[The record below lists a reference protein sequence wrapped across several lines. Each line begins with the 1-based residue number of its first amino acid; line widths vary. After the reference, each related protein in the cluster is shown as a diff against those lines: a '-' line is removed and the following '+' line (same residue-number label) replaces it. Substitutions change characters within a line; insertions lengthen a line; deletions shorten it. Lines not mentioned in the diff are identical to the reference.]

1 MTAILIVGGA
11 GFIGSHT
18 AKVAAAAGLTP
29 VVFDNLSSGHDWAL
43 RWGVFERG
51 DLADQAAI
59 VAAIRR
65 HDVKAVIHFAGF
77 IEVGES
83 VRNPS
88 KYLRGNLVNTL
99 NLLDA
104 MVETGVRDI
113 VFSSTAAVYGVPA
126 HVPIREDHPL
136 VPVNPYGESKLA
148 VERALAAYET
158 AHGLRWAALRYFN
171 AAGCDPDGQI
181 GEAHAPESHLI
192 PLAIAAALGQRGPLQ
207 VFGTDYPTPDGTAVR
222 DYVHVLDL
230 ADAHLLALRHLA
242 QDRGSFA
249 ANLGTGRGH
258 SVSEVIAAIERL
270 SGRPVPRTLAPR
282 RAGDPP
288 MLVADPTKASELLG
302 WRPRHPDLDTIV
314 SHAWAWHGKQP
325 SRAS

>member
-1 MTAILIVGGA
+1 MSSILIVGGA

-18 AKVAAAAGLTP
+18 AKVAAEAGLTP
-29 VVFDNLSSGHDWAL
+29 VVFDNLSSGHEWAL

-51 DLADQAAI
+51 DLADQASIA
-59 VAAIRR
+59 AAIRR
-65 HDVKAVIHFAGF
+65 HDVKAVMQFAGF

-88 KYLRGNLVNTL
+88 KYLRGNLFNTL

-113 VFSSTAAVYGVPA
+113 VFSSTAAVYGVPV

-136 VPVNPYGESKLA
+136 SPINPYGESKLG
-148 VERALAAYET
+148 VERTLAAYET

-171 AAGCDPDGQI
+171 AAGGDPEGLI
-181 GEAHAPESHLI
+181 GEAHGPESHLI
-192 PLAIAAALGQRGPLQ
+192 PLAIAAALGARGPLQ
-207 VFGTDYPTPDGTAVR
+207 VFGNDYPTPDGTAVR

-230 ADAHLLALRHLA
+230 ADAHLLAVRHL
-242 QDRGSFA
+242 QSGLGSFA

-258 SVSEVIAAIERL
+258 SVAEVVASIERV
-270 SGRPVPRTLAPR
+270 SQRAVPRAIAPR
-282 RAGDPP
+282 RPGDPP
-288 MLVADPTKASELLG
+288 VLVADPTKASELLG
-302 WRPRHPDLDTIV
+302 WRPRHHELDTMV
-314 SHAWAWHGKQP
+314 SHAWAWQAR
-325 SRAS
+325 RASQP

>member
-1 MTAILIVGGA
+1 MSSILIVGGA

-18 AKVAAAAGLTP
+18 AKVASEAGLQP
-29 VVFDNLSSGHDWAL
+29 VVFDNLSSGHEWAL
-43 RWGVFERG
+43 RWGKFERG
-51 DLADQAAI
+51 DLADQASI

-65 HDVKAVIHFAGF
+65 HDVKAVMQFAGF

-88 KYLRGNLVNTL
+88 KYLRGNLFNTL

-104 MVETGVRDI
+104 MVETGMRDI
-113 VFSSTAAVYGVPA
+113 VFSSTAAVYGVPV

-136 VPVNPYGESKLA
+136 LPVNPYGESKLG

-171 AAGCDPDGQI
+171 AAGCDPQGLI
-181 GEAHAPESHLI
+181 GEAHGPESHLI
-192 PLAIAAALGQRGPLQ
+192 PLAIAAALGQRGELQ
-207 VFGTDYPTPDGTAVR
+207 VFGNDYPTPDGTAVR

-230 ADAHLLALRHLA
+230 ADAHLLALRHLESGL
-242 QDRGSFA
+242 GSFA

-258 SVSEVIAAIERL
+258 SVSEVAASVERV
-270 SGRPVPRTLAPR
+270 SGRPVPRAIAPR

-288 MLVADPTKASELLG
+288 VLVADPTKASELLG
-302 WRPRHPDLDTIV
+302 WRPRHAELDAMV
-314 SHAWAWHGKQP
+314 AHAWAWHEK
-325 SRAS
+325 RATHGA

>member
-18 AKVAAAAGLTP
+18 AKVVAAAGLQP
-29 VVFDNLSSGHDWAL
+29 VVFDNLSSGHEWAL

-65 HDVKAVIHFAGF
+65 HDVKAVMQFAGF

-136 VPVNPYGESKLA
+136 LPVNPYGESKLG

-181 GEAHAPESHLI
+181 GEAHDPESHLI

-230 ADAHLLALRHLA
+230 ADAHLLALRHLNG
-242 QDRGSFA
+242 DEGSFA

-258 SVSEVIAAIERL
+258 SVSEVVASVERV
-270 SGRPVPRTLAPR
+270 SGREVPRTLAAR

-288 MLVADPTKASELLG
+288 RLVADPTKASELLG

-314 SHAWAWHGKQP
+314 SHAWTWHLRR
-325 SRAS
+325 SSHTA

>member
-1 MTAILIVGGA
+1 MASILVVGGA

-18 AKVAAAAGLTP
+18 ARAVAEAGLQP
-29 VVFDNLSSGHDWAL
+29 VVFDDLSSGHEWAL
-43 RWGVFERG
+43 RWGAFERG
-51 DLADQAAI
+51 DLADRAAI

-65 HDVKAVIHFAGF
+65 HDVKAVMQFAGF

-88 KYLRGNLVNTL
+88 KYFRGNLVNTL

-113 VFSSTAAVYGVPA
+113 VFSSTAAVYGVPVQ
-126 HVPIREDHPL
+126 VPIHEDHPL
-136 VPVNPYGESKLA
+136 LPVNPYGESKLG

-171 AAGCDPDGQI
+171 AAGGDPQGLI

-207 VFGTDYPTPDGTAVR
+207 VFGNDYPTPDGTAVR
-222 DYVHVLDL
+222 DYVHVVDL
-230 ADAHLLALRHLA
+230 ADAHLLAVRHLE
-242 QDRGSFA
+242 RGLGSFA

-258 SVSEVIAAIERL
+258 SVSEVVASIERV
-270 SGRPVPRTLAPR
+270 SGRPVPRAIAPR

-288 MLVADPTKASELLG
+288 VLVADPTKASQLLG
-302 WRPRHPDLDTIV
+302 WRPRYPELDTMV
-314 SHAWAWHGKQP
+314 SHAWAWQAGRGAN
-325 SRAS
+325 SR

>member
-18 AKVAAAAGLTP
+18 AKPAAEAGLAP
-29 VVFDNLSSGHDWAL
+29 VVFDNLSSGHEWAL

-51 DLADQAAI
+51 DLADQASI

-65 HDVKAVIHFAGF
+65 HDVKAVVQFAGF

-158 AHGLRWAALRYFN
+158 AHVLRWAALRYFN

-181 GEAHAPESHLI
+181 GEAQAPESHLI